1 MADPRGFLKHR
12 ERQSRPS
19 RPVPV
24 RIMDFS
30 EVYERQERGTTQTQA
45 SRCMDCGIPFCHTGC
60 PLGNLIPEWND
71 LIWRDQWEEANKRLH
86 MTNNFPEFTGRV
98 CPAPCETSCVLG
110 INQPAVTIKQS
121 EVEIAD
127 EALEQGWVEPVSPR
141 RLTGKTVAVV
151 GSGPAGMAAAQQL
164 TRAGHTVAV
173 YERDNRLGGLL
184 RYGIPDFKMEKKLVD
199 TRIEQMEAEGTR
211 FYVST
216 EVGTDITWDQ
226 LRESYDAVVVATGA
240 MVPRDLPIPGRGLEG
255 VHFAMEYLVQSN
267 RAVAGDSVPEQIH
280 AEDKHVVVLGGGDTG
295 ADCIGTAH
303 RHGAAS
309 VTTLAIGKELPT
321 ERPEHEPWPMDP
333 RVFEVTSAD
342 EEGGERRWLAST
354 VEFLGDENG
363 NVRAL
368 KVAETQYNEDGSRT
382 PKPGTEQ
389 EIPADLVLLA
399 LGFTGAE
406 PETLTDQLG
415 LDFTGRGDIGRS
427 EDYQTNIEGVFTV
440 GDAGRGASLVV
451 WAIAEGRAVASKV
464 DEFLEG
470 STRLPAPVAPSDRAI
485 SLTG

>member
-1 MADPRGFLKHR
+1 MADPRGFLKHPHR
-12 ERQSRPS
+12 RPRPS

-24 RIMDFS
+24 RLMDFK
-30 EVYERQERGTTQTQA
+30 EVYERQQKGTTQAQA

-71 LIWRDQWEEANKRLH
+71 LIWRDQWEEASRRLH

-98 CPAPCETSCVLG
+98 CPAPCESSCVLG

-127 EALEQGWVEPVSPR
+127 EALERGYVEPVPPQ

-151 GSGPAGMAAAQQL
+151 GSGPAGLAAAQQL

-173 YERDNRLGGLL
+173 YERDDRLGGLL
-184 RYGIPDFKMEKKLVD
+184 RYGIPDFKMEKQLVD
-199 TRIEQMEAEGTR
+199 FRIQQMEAEGTR
-211 FYVST
+211 FYAST
-216 EVGTDITWDQ
+216 EVGTDITWDA
-226 LRESYDAVVVATGA
+226 LRDSYDAVIVATGA
-240 MVPRDLPIPGRGLEG
+240 MVPRDLPIPGRGLNG
-255 VHFAMEYLVQSN
+255 IHFAMDYLVQSN
-267 RAVAGDSVPEQIH
+267 KAVAGDDVPDQIH
-280 AEDKHVVVLGGGDTG
+280 AQGKKVVVLGGGDTG

-303 RHGAAS
+303 RHGAVS
-309 VTTLAIGKELPT
+309 VTTLAIGKELPSERT
-321 ERPEHEPWPMDP
+321 EEEPWPIDP
-333 RVFEVTSAD
+333 RILEISSAD

-368 KVAETQYNEDGSRT
+368 RVAETEYNPDGTRT

-389 EIPADLVLLA
+389 DIEADLVLLA

-406 PETLTDQLG
+406 PQTLTNQLG
-415 LDFTGRGDIGRS
+415 IEFTNRGVIGRS
-427 EDYQTNIEGVFTV
+427 EDYQTNIEGVFSV

-451 WAIAEGRAVASKV
+451 WAIAEGRAVAKEV

-470 STRLPAPVAPSDRAI
+470 SSRLPAPVRPSDRAI
-485 SLTG
+485 SLQG